1 MQTVAPARAS
11 PSAIAR
17 PMPRDA
23 PVTSAT
29 RLVRSTRTGRIP
41 DSHHQRRALAEE
53 AERDHE
59 RALERGRGYQTIRG
73 DDRRKRRAVEGRRTS
88 EQLHR
93 ARRRP
98 QVRVRRLHAKARR
111 RLDARAEHPRERPGF
126 GLVVGGYPIA
136 MEAQDVGSLAGVVD
150 HTLDHPGETARQ
162 ARRLGL
168 ARQAILT
175 GAPGEADDL
184 ATDPRAPR
192 ARVLDCLE

>member
-73 DDRRKRRAVEGRRTS
+73 DDRRKRPPVEGRRTI
-88 EQLHR
+88 EHLHLP
-93 ARRRP
+93 RRRP
-98 QVRVRRLHAKARR
+98 QARVRRLHANAPLL
-111 RLDARAEHPRERPGF
+111 LDTRAYHPR
-126 GLVVGGYPIA
+126 
-136 MEAQDVGSLAGVVD
+136 
-150 HTLDHPGETARQ
+150 
-162 ARRLGL
+162 
-168 ARQAILT
+168 
-175 GAPGEADDL
+175 
-184 ATDPRAPR
+184 
-192 ARVLDCLE
+192 